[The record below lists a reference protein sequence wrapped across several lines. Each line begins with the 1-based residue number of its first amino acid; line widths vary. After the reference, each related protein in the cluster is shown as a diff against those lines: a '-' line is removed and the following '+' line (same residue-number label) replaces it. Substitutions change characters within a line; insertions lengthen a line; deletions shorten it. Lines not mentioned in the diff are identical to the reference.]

1 VSIDQLPVLSNLL
14 RALEEISLMGDSSG
28 SRISAFLIQQLPEI
42 RDNLIRNKNWQ
53 EIARRQR
60 ETFLVENEETRKAD
74 MQLLMAG
81 LEDFLEDPI
90 CAKCGNLA
98 TYRCSKCH
106 NEWYCSR
113 DCQKSAWKQHKLVCH
128 LIKLEEPEARKKKEE
143 APKVRIEDITKS

>member
-1 VSIDQLPVLSNLL
+1 MTIDQLPVLGNLL
-14 RALEEISLMGDSSG
+14 RALEEISLIGDTG
-28 SRISAFLIQQLPEI
+28 ASRISAFLIQQLPEI
-42 RDNLIRNKNWQ
+42 RDNLVRNKDWN

-60 ETFLVENEETRKAD
+60 ESFLVENEETRKAD

-90 CAKCGNLA
+90 CAKCGNMA

-113 DCQKSAWKQHKLVCH
+113 ECQKVAWKQHKLVCH
-128 LIKLEEPEARKKKEE
+128 LIKLDEPEAPKKKTETL
-143 APKVRIEDITKS
+143 KVRIEDITKT